1 MGSNKPCIFTP
12 SQLSLKQAF
21 LFPVN
26 SKQGREDV
34 LTGGLF
40 LLLFLPVGWILN
52 MGHRLNTV
60 RNFYAGQH
68 PASAGFY
75 PIDKTFNR
83 GLVALKTI
91 LLYLSPAMFSAIAA
105 LLSFWFQAGWVIS
118 VSFLFCSFMFFVLG
132 VFVLPGCMTVYAVE
146 EDPTV
151 LNQPIKAFKRAW
163 AKRKCYTKAWWI
175 ALLAITLSFLGLM
188 PYVLGWVF
196 TSVWAWEV
204 VGYVFTIALYSM
216 DD

>member
-1 MGSNKPCIFTP
+1 MESNKPCIFTP

-26 SKQGREDV
+26 SQQGREDV
-34 LTGGLF
+34 LMGGLF
-40 LLLFLPVGWILN
+40 LILFLPIGWILN

-60 RNFYAGQH
+60 RNFYAGHH

-75 PIDKTFNR
+75 PIDKTFSR
-83 GLVALKTI
+83 GLIALKTI
-91 LLYLSPAMFSAIAA
+91 LLYLLPAMLSGIATLASFYFQLDGLMVASCLFFS
-105 LLSFWFQAGWVIS
+105 LL
-118 VSFLFCSFMFFVLG
+118 LFVLG
-132 VFVLPGCMTVYAVE
+132 VFILPGCMTVYAVE
-146 EDPTV
+146 EDPAV
-151 LNQPIKAFKRAW
+151 LKQPIKAFKRAW
-163 AKRKCYTKAWWI
+163 VKRKCYVKAWWI
-175 ALLAITLSFLGLM
+175 GLLAIALSFVGLV

-204 VGYVFTIALYSM
+204 VGYVFTIALYSI